1 MAQKF
6 GGKYSPD
13 GKSTPGGAGLAQA
26 PVDDRLVDAAGAR
39 ANVLFVPG
47 LVLAFTSLGSG
58 PTVLIAGLAGA
69 AVLTLAAWLL
79 REGLRAQ
86 AAYDA
91 RTIARRPALPR
102 KMLAS
107 VLTGIGIAIA
117 AWSNDAGV
125 VGSVLYGVAAGALHV
140 AAFGLDPLK
149 DKRMEG
155 VDQFQQDRVARVV
168 DEAEAYLGAMRE
180 HIAALG
186 DRKLDLRVAGF
197 QAAARKLIRTVE
209 EDPRD
214 LTEARR
220 FLGVYL
226 MGARDASVKFAD
238 LYKRSRDEAARGDYE
253 QLLTDLEQNFAAR
266 TGRMLEDGRAD
277 MDIEIKVLRDRLRR
291 EGIKPEQ

>member
-102 KMLAS
+102 KMLERA
-107 VLTGIGIAIA
+107 
-117 AWSNDAGV
+117 
-125 VGSVLYGVAAGALHV
+125 
-140 AAFGLDPLK
+140 
-149 DKRMEG
+149 
-155 VDQFQQDRVARVV
+155 DRHR
-168 DEAEAYLGAMRE
+168 
-180 HIAALG
+180 HCH
-186 DRKLDLRVAGF
+186 
-197 QAAARKLIRTVE
+197 
-209 EDPRD
+209 
-214 LTEARR
+214 
-220 FLGVYL
+220 
-226 MGARDASVKFAD
+226 
-238 LYKRSRDEAARGDYE
+238 RS
-253 QLLTDLEQNFAAR
+253 LEQ
-266 TGRMLEDGRAD
+266 
-277 MDIEIKVLRDRLRR
+277 
-291 EGIKPEQ
+291 